1 MFLKHVHIVHT
12 DVCKLCDHQHIL
24 RTVFVLIQ
32 YFYDAKFCTSN
43 TWVGLILFIEPS
55 CIRFLILLRFVGG
68 GSTVV
73 RNILR
78 ASLADA
84 ACVRACIYTR
94 SCSKA
99 AWSGSVHT
107 SNTWVGRAVSASTAV
122 QSTPSKAT
130 TGWTGQP
137 MTCAARV
144 TATNG
149 MRW

>member
-1 MFLKHVHIVHT
+1 MWSSTHFKNGICLNSVFLW
-12 DVCKLCDHQHIL
+12 CKIL
-24 RTVFVLIQ
+24 YFQ
-32 YFYDAKFCTSN
+32 YMSRVDIIYWAELHK
-43 TWVGLILFIEPS
+43 V
-55 CIRFLILLRFVGG
+55 LILLRFVGG

-84 ACVRACIYTR
+84 ACVRACIYT
-94 SCSKA
+94 SSSSKA

-130 TGWTGQP
+130 TGWTCQP

-149 MRW
+149 MRWKAGHVDSRTCCRS